1 MKKKMAYMLAIS
13 AVVIVIYNLIA
24 FVVPFE
30 RTTGFWVEY
39 AFSMIAILL
48 FFGFTT
54 VFCTKDI
61 PIKSKFLD
69 LPVFQVLYVLLGV
82 QVCFGF
88 AVMALPAIPY
98 QIALIV
104 SAVVLAIGLFLM
116 FSIKLAEDEI
126 QRVDRKVAAKV
137 NFIREISAKIEV
149 SAQRVEDKMLLTD
162 LKKLSEAVRFSDPMS
177 SDELYEKEQEIAGRI
192 DELNQLIS
200 SADYET
206 ARKIIREIQA
216 LLKERNLKC
225 KLMKQ

>member
-1 MKKKMAYMLAIS
+1 MKKKMTYMLAIT

-24 FVVPFE
+24 FVAPFE

-69 LPVFQVLYVLLGV
+69 LPVFHVLYVLLAV

-88 AVMALPAIPY
+88 VVMAQPAIPY

-104 SAVVLAIGLFLM
+104 SAVALAFGLFLM

-126 QRVDRKVAAKV
+126 QRVGKRVDSKV
-137 NFIREISAKIEV
+137 NFIREMSAKLEV
-149 SAQRVEDKMLLTD
+149 GTQRVEDKSLLTD
-162 LKKLSEAVRFSDPMS
+162 LKKLSEAIRFSDPMS
-177 SDELYEKEQEIAGRI
+177 SDELYEKEREIANKI
-192 DELNQLIS
+192 DDLNQLIS
-200 SADYET
+200 SADYDSS
-206 ARKIIREIQA
+206 RRMIREIQA

-225 KLMKQ
+225 KMMK